1 MLFQLEDYQMY
12 ISALGKKICII
23 FFCQYF
29 PDFLNRDEQRVTY
42 MVTLTLSEQF
52 QKVDVLNLRKTV
64 FQVPK
69 LVLGGDPRNLSF
81 WCNFTS
87 A

>member
-52 QKVDVLNLRKTV
+52 QKVDVLAVIKKSPSYTQPL
-64 FQVPK
+64 VPQTK
-69 LVLGGDPRNLSF
+69 F
-81 WCNFTS
+81 